1 MQDKDE
7 MRIYSAGDIAKIL
20 DISTN
25 AARDF
30 LDQAS
35 RHNFFSV
42 IKVGVQ
48 YRVNAN
54 QFDEWNTY
62 AKMQDVCDEG
72 IGGATMDQMLTESV
86 CCTVYR
92 PSDIQK
98 ILQFSRS
105 KTYSFLAQVY
115 AAGHPF
121 KVMKLGNNYRIN
133 KASFDKWFNCAS
145 LE

>member
-1 MQDKDE
+1 MQDKGE

-35 RHNFFSV
+35 KYNLFSV

-62 AKMQDVCDEG
+62 AKLQEVCTEG
-72 IGGATMDQMLTESV
+72 TGGSVMDQMLVDSV
-86 CCTVYR
+86 CRSSRNFDFKDVEPVLVRVDPLNIDPPNNFELETR
-92 PSDIQK
+92 MIQK
-98 ILQFSRS
+98 Q
-105 KTYSFLAQVY
+105 AV
-115 AAGHPF
+115 
-121 KVMKLGNNYRIN
+121 
-133 KASFDKWFNCAS
+133 S
-145 LE
+145 LLE

>member
-1 MQDKDE
+1 MQDKGE

-35 RHNFFSV
+35 KYNLFSV

-62 AKMQDVCDEG
+62 AKLQEVCTEG
-72 IGGATMDQMLTESV
+72 TGGSVMDQMLVDSV
-86 CCTVYR
+86 CSTVYR

-133 KASFDKWFNCAS
+133 KASFDRWFNSAS
-145 LE
+145 FD